1 MKNWKLK
8 IKESLLTG
16 YNKMVPPVGV
26 EPTLKA
32 SESFAEVPYV
42 SSFSY
47 NPCHNSNLVLEISHI
62 VVKYCIFYCGI

>member
-1 MKNWKLK
+1 
-8 IKESLLTG
+8 
-16 YNKMVPPVGV
+16 MVPPVGV
-26 EPTLKA
+26 EPTHAA

-62 VVKYCIFYCGI
+62 VVNNCIFYCGI